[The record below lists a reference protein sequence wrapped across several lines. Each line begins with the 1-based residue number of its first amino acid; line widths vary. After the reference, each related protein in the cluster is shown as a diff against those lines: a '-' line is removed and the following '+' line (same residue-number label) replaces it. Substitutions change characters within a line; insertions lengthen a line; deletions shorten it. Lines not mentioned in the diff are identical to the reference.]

1 MNYTN
6 KKFTNLTNGKVYEVI
21 DQFEDIAIL
30 NDRSKVKVNRLL
42 DKSYFDE
49 YIDPSSFFKNESLL
63 STFADKIRNMPQES
77 VSRASNEPRNVEIKD
92 YNSGRTTTSSVNESF
107 NNPSDLIQMDNTQ
120 SNLDSVLKYGGDIK
134 GSTVVRPVFN
144 ESAVIMSDPEEERME
159 MLRKAQSIY
168 GNATMDSS
176 AAMQNQY
183 ESIRGY
189 IEDDNPN
196 RPVIQP
202 FRPQQPQ
209 QPQPQPQQQF
219 NQQEEVIR
227 IDADRKEEDEEVIQR
242 VEVNR
247 DDIGEVIVNNQP
259 QELVYKQVIVPP
271 VVDPIV
277 QMFQNVKRNT
287 KFSIQ
292 LTIEEKIPR
301 VDFIEMMEDS
311 YNQSIIDYLA
321 KEFTDNLLKNPDVI
335 RNMIKD
341 KINSMVYP
349 DGKAVDENIY
359 VEPSKVKPI
368 KKTRVKK
375 TETKND

>member
-1 MNYTN
+1 MNYKN

-42 DKSYFDE
+42 DKGYFDE

-63 STFADKIRNMPQES
+63 STFADKIRSIPPDA
-77 VSRASNEPRNVEIKD
+77 VSRASNESRNVEIKD
-92 YNSGRTTTSSVNESF
+92 YNSGRTTSSSVNESY
-107 NNPSDLIQMDNTQ
+107 NNPSDLIQMDSGPRTDLN
-120 SNLDSVLKYGGDIK
+120 NIK

-144 ESAVIMSDPEEERME
+144 DSAVIMSDPEEEKME
-159 MLRKAQSIY
+159 LLRKAQSMY
-168 GNATMDSS
+168 GNATLDPNT
-176 AAMQNQY
+176 AMQRQY
-183 ESIRGY
+183 ESVRGF
-189 IEDDNPN
+189 IEDDDPN

-202 FRPQQPQ
+202 FRPHQS
-209 QPQPQPQQQF
+209 QPQPQPQF
-219 NQQEEVIR
+219 NQPQEDVVIR

-242 VEVNR
+242 VEVSR

-321 KEFTDNLLKNPDVI
+321 QEFTDNLLKNPNIIKD
-335 RNMIKD
+335 MIKD
-341 KINSMVYP
+341 KINSMVYS
-349 DGKAVDENIY
+349 DKVEEKVSKDIY
-359 VEPSKVKPI
+359 VEPIAKPI
-368 KKTRVKK
+368 KKARSKK
-375 TETKND
+375 TDIKP

>member
-1 MNYTN
+1 
-6 KKFTNLTNGKVYEVI
+6 
-21 DQFEDIAIL
+21 
-30 NDRSKVKVNRLL
+30 
-42 DKSYFDE
+42 
-49 YIDPSSFFKNESLL
+49 
-63 STFADKIRNMPQES
+63 
-77 VSRASNEPRNVEIKD
+77 
-92 YNSGRTTTSSVNESF
+92 
-107 NNPSDLIQMDNTQ
+107 MDNTQ

-159 MLRKAQSIY
+159 MLRKAQSMY
-168 GNATMDSS
+168 GNATIDPNT
-176 AAMQNQY
+176 AMQRQY
-183 ESIRGY
+183 ESVRGF

-242 VEVNR
+242 VEVSR

-277 QMFQNVKRNT
+277 QMFRNVKRNT

-335 RNMIKD
+335 RDMIKD

-349 DGKAVDENIY
+349 DGKVVDENIY

-368 KKTRVKK
+368 KKNRVKK

>member
-1 MNYTN
+1 MEET
-6 KKFTNLTNGKVYEVI
+6 I
-21 DQFEDIAIL
+21 
-30 NDRSKVKVNRLL
+30 
-42 DKSYFDE
+42 
-49 YIDPSSFFKNESLL
+49 FKG
-63 STFADKIRNMPQES
+63 
-77 VSRASNEPRNVEIKD
+77 V
-92 YNSGRTTTSSVNESF
+92 
-107 NNPSDLIQMDNTQ
+107 
-120 SNLDSVLKYGGDIK
+120 
-134 GSTVVRPVFN
+134 
-144 ESAVIMSDPEEERME
+144 VIMTEEERME
-159 MLRKAQSIY
+159 MLRKAQSMY

-209 QPQPQPQQQF
+209 PQPQQQF

-227 IDADRKEEDEEVIQR
+227 IDADRKDEDEEVIQR
-242 VEVNR
+242 VEVSR

-259 QELVYKQVIVPP
+259 QELVYKQVILPP

-349 DGKAVDENIY
+349 DGKVDEVTENIY
-359 VEPSKVKPI
+359 VEPSKPI
-368 KKTRVKK
+368 KKARVKK